1 MSRRFHTHVPL
12 TGAVAPFAPCHDV
25 RVKPKALMA
34 CFLKNALQT
43 ELCIPESGELV
54 AYGGPL
60 FLELGVGMSVVRKDT
75 GAGCWRRLDS
85 SH

>member
-1 MSRRFHTHVPL
+1 
-12 TGAVAPFAPCHDV
+12 
-25 RVKPKALMA
+25 MA